1 MLRNTMNRLLVAA
14 ACVAAVSAVGCV
26 SEKAT
31 PAAPVRDAAFLGYS
45 VPDTKQTTCGN
56 CHVDVQAEWAQT
68 KHASAWADLQAT
80 GHADA
85 SCNKCHT
92 TNGATN
98 LGADTAGFFAATTD
112 AGKKLYQDVQCEA
125 CHGPGANHISAP
137 GETQPIPTIIMDTT
151 HADGCGSC
159 HYDVHNPFAE
169 QLAVSRHGTMPNW
182 EGAAGSCQVNCHTVW
197 GAMSQI
203 APRATAFREFGT
215 NPLTTTL
222 KPGLT
227 CALCH
232 DPHDATNPAQLR
244 LVLTATST
252 ADSAQHACG
261 KCHSRSPA
269 ANASSW
275 KSSRAA
281 HSAQFATLMGTA
293 GYIDPSLGNIT
304 GPMRHGTVETSCA
317 ACHMASG
324 PVNSASGA
332 FAVQN
337 TGHTFEVLPCLN
349 PASTATG
356 GVDTSAACTEAN
368 RSFAACGTSTC
379 HASESGARDAF
390 DRVQGEIQG
399 YVNVLWVD
407 KNGNSTIDAFPTDS
421 GWLPKLLLH
430 DATRAAGTKRLATT
444 GADTVY
450 TAAKGARFNAL
461 TFGSPNRHGD
471 GSFGVHNPWYVR
483 ALLVKSIELMRTA
496 YATSDTL
503 QGVPPAV
510 QSAMVRAA
518 ARQRTH

>member
-137 GETQPIPTIIMDTT
+137 GETQPIPTIAMDTT

-159 HYDVHNPFAE
+159 HYDTHNPFQE
-169 QLAVSRHGTMPNW
+169 QLAVSKHGAMPNW

-197 GAMSQI
+197 GAISKF
-203 APRATAFREFGT
+203 APRSTAYREFGT

-222 KPGLT
+222 KPGFT

-244 LVLTATST
+244 LTLSAT
-252 ADSAQHACG
+252 DSAQHACG
-261 KCHSRSPA
+261 KCHSRPPVTQ
-269 ANASSW
+269 ASSW
-275 KSSRAA
+275 TAA
-281 HSAQFATLMGTA
+281 RGAHGDQFEVLMGNA
-293 GYIDPSLGNIT
+293 GYMDPSYGNIQ
-304 GPMRHGTVETSCA
+304 GPMRHGTQDGSCA
-317 ACHMASG
+317 TCHMASG
-324 PVNSASGA
+324 PVNTAAGA

-368 RSFAACGTSTC
+368 RSFDACATSNCHGSAA
-379 HASESGARDAF
+379 GARTAM
-390 DRVQGEIQG
+390 DRVQNEMKG
-399 YVNVLWVD
+399 YIRVLWVD
-407 KNGNSTIDAFPTDS
+407 ANGNNAVDAFPTDS

-430 DATRAAGTKRLATT
+430 DATRAAGTKRLGTS
-444 GADTVY
+444 GADAAWTV
-450 TAAKGARFNAL
+450 AKGARYNAL
-461 TFGSPNRHGD
+461 TFGSPNGHGD
-471 GSFGVHNPWYVR
+471 GSFGIHNPPFYR
-483 ALLVKSIELMRTA
+483 AILQGAIAQMRTA

-503 QGVPPAV
+503 LGVPPAMATV
-510 QSAMVRAA
+510 IDRAA